1 MKQERRYHPRLHAR
15 SKTLLQQIIF
25 QNPYDSMSERQTVFK
40 IPREPLMFH
49 KLATTHDQE
58 IQMIKKALQLVRLNP
73 PENFI
78 SRFISQL
85 SGEERQ
91 RVGIARAIIMNPDVL
106 VADEPVSMFDV
117 SIRAELMSLLFD
129 LKEQLN
135 MTMIIITH
143 DLAVASYL
151 ADRMVVMYLGKVVEI
166 GTADKVCTN
175 PLHSYTKALV
185 AAVPRPN
192 P

>member
-1 MKQERRYHPRLHAR
+1 
-15 SKTLLQQIIF
+15 
-25 QNPYDSMSERQTVFK
+25 MSERQTVFK

>member
-1 MKQERRYHPRLHAR
+1 
-15 SKTLLQQIIF
+15 
-25 QNPYDSMSERQTVFK
+25 
-40 IPREPLMFH
+40 
-49 KLATTHDQE
+49 
-58 IQMIKKALQLVRLNP
+58 
-73 PENFI
+73 
-78 SRFISQL
+78 
-85 SGEERQ
+85 
-91 RVGIARAIIMNPDVL
+91 
-106 VADEPVSMFDV
+106 
-117 SIRAELMSLLFD
+117 
-129 LKEQLN
+129 
-135 MTMIIITH
+135 MIIITH